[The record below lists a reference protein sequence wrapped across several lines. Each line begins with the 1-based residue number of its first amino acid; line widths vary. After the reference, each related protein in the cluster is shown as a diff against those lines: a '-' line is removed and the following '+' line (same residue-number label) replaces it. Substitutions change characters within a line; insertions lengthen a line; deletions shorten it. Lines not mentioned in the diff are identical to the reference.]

1 LGEIAP
7 ASDTRAAARACTLL
21 VLGLRSEATV
31 KTVNDLLE
39 NKGRDVWTI
48 DPDETVREALTRMA
62 DKDIGALV
70 VTQGGSVIGVISERD
85 YARKVIMKGKSSLE
99 TLVGDVMVRDP
110 ICVTPT
116 ETIGVCMATMTEKR
130 VRHLPVLEGA
140 GLVGLVS
147 IGDVVKSIISEHE
160 SKIDELES
168 FIYGN

>member
-1 LGEIAP
+1 M
-7 ASDTRAAARACTLL
+7 
-21 VLGLRSEATV
+21 
-31 KTVNDLLE
+31 KTVRDLLE
-39 NKGRDVWTI
+39 EKGRDVWTI
-48 DPDETVREALTRMA
+48 DPGETVREALTRMA
-62 DKDIGALV
+62 DKDVGALV
-70 VTQGGSVIGVISERD
+70 VTQGQSVIGVISERD

-110 ICVTPT
+110 RCVAPT
-116 ETIGVCMATMTEKR
+116 ETIGACMATMTEKR

-140 GLVGLVS
+140 SLVGLVS

>member
-1 LGEIAP
+1 M
-7 ASDTRAAARACTLL
+7 
-21 VLGLRSEATV
+21 
-31 KTVNDLLE
+31 KTVRDLLE
-39 NKGRDVWTI
+39 EKGRDVWTI
-48 DPDETVREALTRMA
+48 DPGETVREALTRMA
-62 DKDIGALV
+62 DKDVGALV
-70 VTQGGSVIGVISERD
+70 VTQGQSVIGVISERD

-110 ICVTPT
+110 RCVAPT
-116 ETIGVCMATMTEKR
+116 ETIGACMTTMTEKR

-140 GLVGLVS
+140 SLVGLVS

>member
-1 LGEIAP
+1 
-7 ASDTRAAARACTLL
+7 
-21 VLGLRSEATV
+21 V
-31 KTVNDLLE
+31 KTVGDLLE
-39 NKGRDVWTI
+39 EKGRDVWTI
-48 DPDETVREALTRMA
+48 DPGETVREALTRMA
-62 DKDIGALV
+62 DKDVGALV
-70 VTQGGSVIGVISERD
+70 VTQGQSVIGVISERD

-110 ICVTPT
+110 RCVAPT
-116 ETIGVCMATMTEKR
+116 ETIGACMATMTEKR

-140 GLVGLVS
+140 SLVGLVS

>member
-1 LGEIAP
+1 
-7 ASDTRAAARACTLL
+7 
-21 VLGLRSEATV
+21 V
-31 KTVNDLLE
+31 KTVRDLLE
-39 NKGRDVWTI
+39 EKGRDVWTI
-48 DPDETVREALTRMA
+48 DPGETVREALTRMA
-62 DKDIGALV
+62 DKDVGALV
-70 VTQGGSVIGVISERD
+70 VTQGQSVIGVISERD

-110 ICVTPT
+110 RCVAPT
-116 ETIGVCMATMTEKR
+116 ETIGACMTTMTEKR

-140 GLVGLVS
+140 SLVGLVS